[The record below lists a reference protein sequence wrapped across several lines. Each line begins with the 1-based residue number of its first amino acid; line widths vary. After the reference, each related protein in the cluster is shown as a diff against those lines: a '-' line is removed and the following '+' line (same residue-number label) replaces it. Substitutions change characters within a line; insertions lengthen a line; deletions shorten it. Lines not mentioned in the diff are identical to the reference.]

1 MIPELECGMM
11 RTNVLQRW
19 EERMIAYIKGRI
31 ADVYENRVVVDVH
44 DIGYQI
50 FISAREAQALPP
62 AGEAVRL
69 HTYLNVKED
78 AMQLYGFQSRD
89 DLEVFRLLLGVN
101 GIGPKAALG
110 ILSALSADDLR
121 FAVLSDDAKT
131 IARAPGIG
139 PKTAK
144 KMILE
149 LKDKLSLEEAFEK
162 RLDHG
167 CTGPARWGG
176 DDGCQKRGRR
186 GSDSPWLLRF
196 RCAAGRKWGK
206 GGPGGRC
213 GTDTEGSFKADVIFR
228 EDVKHGK
235 ANHYHGHYGR
245 R

>member
-1 MIPELECGMM
+1 
-11 RTNVLQRW
+11 
-19 EERMIAYIKGRI
+19 MIAYIKGRI

-62 AGEAVRL
+62 VGEAVRL

-121 FAVLSDDAKT
+121 VAVLSDDAKT

-167 CTGPARWGG
+167 VQALPVGEGMTDARSEAVEALIALGYSS
-176 DDGCQKRGRR
+176 
-186 GSDSPWLLRF
+186 SDALR
-196 RCAAGRKWGK
+196 AVNGAKAGQ
-206 GGPGGRC
+206 
-213 GTDTEGSFKADVIFR
+213 EADVEQIL
-228 EDVKHGK
+228 K
-235 ANHYHGHYGR
+235 AALKQMSFL
-245 R
+245 